1 MLDLI
6 FVPRRFKS
14 VRCWRA
20 GVKAL
25 GDKSKFKEHRALGHG
40 SDGKTPKREAGEIL
54 LLLPLPSLGPAEW
67 EPWTRPRR
75 PSSELADLWRGYIVT
90 CRLLLTW
97 LTSAPPTS
105 RLITVITR

>member
-6 FVPRRFKS
+6 FVPSRFKS

-25 GDKSKFKEHRALGHG
+25 GDKSKFKEHRALRHG

-67 EPWTRPRR
+67 EPGPGQGGH
-75 PSSELADLWRGYIVT
+75 LWSWPTYGGVT
-90 CRLLLTW
+90 
-97 LTSAPPTS
+97 
-105 RLITVITR
+105 